1 MSNVEKGAS
10 IVFGPKFWCKQELVE
25 HHWVTG
31 ASLSYRVSQSTE
43 VQTIV
48 YDLRFLVVNKRRSRE
63 ILVPVSVHPPYPGR
77 AFSMEGGRE
86 GGSEG
91 GSEGGR
97 EEERG
102 TVLLPCPSQGLWPSC
117 ITFIYLHAIKWLV
130 SISKLLAC
138 LLSDSWLQRMITAV
152 GAYWVPHSHAHCML
166 RYCPGYPPPQQSL
179 PRGYSAH
186 MMEHQHKLLHALPV
200 MSKCWVWCISSFR
213 AQILVQ
219 AGVSGAWLSYWSFTF
234 IHAVKFADN

>member
-1 MSNVEKGAS
+1 
-10 IVFGPKFWCKQELVE
+10 
-25 HHWVTG
+25 
-31 ASLSYRVSQSTE
+31 
-43 VQTIV
+43 
-48 YDLRFLVVNKRRSRE
+48 
-63 ILVPVSVHPPYPGR
+63 
-77 AFSMEGGRE
+77 MEGGRE

-91 GSEGGR
+91 RSEGGR

-117 ITFIYLHAIKWLV
+117 ITFIDLHAIKWLV

-186 MMEHQHKLLHALPV
+186 MMEVNTSYCMLCQWCQNVGYGASVVFGPKFWCKQELVELDWVTGASLLFML
-200 MSKCWVWCISSFR
+200 
-213 AQILVQ
+213 
-219 AGVSGAWLSYWSFTF
+219 
-234 IHAVKFADN
+234 

>member
-1 MSNVEKGAS
+1 MEHQQPLLPNVEKGAS
-10 IVFGPKFWCKQELVE
+10 IVFGPELWCKQELVE

-86 GGSEG
+86 R
-91 GSEGGR
+91 GR

-117 ITFIYLHAIKWLV
+117 ITFIDLHAIKWLV

-166 RYCPGYPPPQQSL
+166 RYCPGYPPPPTKPAQGVFSPYDGTSTQVIAC
-179 PRGYSAH
+179 SASDVK
-186 MMEHQHKLLHALPV
+186 MLGMVHQ
-200 MSKCWVWCISSFR
+200 
-213 AQILVQ
+213 
-219 AGVSGAWLSYWSFTF
+219 
-234 IHAVKFADN
+234 